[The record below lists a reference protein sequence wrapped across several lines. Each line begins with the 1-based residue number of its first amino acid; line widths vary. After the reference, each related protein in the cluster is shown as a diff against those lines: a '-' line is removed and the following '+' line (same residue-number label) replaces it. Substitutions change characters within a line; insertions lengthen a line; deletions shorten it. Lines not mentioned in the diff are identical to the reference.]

1 MYTIYLILCI
11 IVKTYSA
18 VIYLFNN
25 WEFLIFVRTIIALF
39 YIKSIDLDKYDNL
52 IYNRRHLI
60 VFLWALLF
68 NILCA
73 LTINEYWDYIDS
85 FPTKFSRNNEG
96 RLYIED
102 ISLSIFERIKW
113 LFFKS
118 NCFALF
124 IFILLIR
131 KFFLYIIEKI
141 RYIQNNFPTVIKKV
155 ESMFFKKK

>member
-73 LTINEYWDYIDS
+73 LTINEY
-85 FPTKFSRNNEG
+85 
-96 RLYIED
+96 
-102 ISLSIFERIKW
+102 
-113 LFFKS
+113 
-118 NCFALF
+118 
-124 IFILLIR
+124 
-131 KFFLYIIEKI
+131 
-141 RYIQNNFPTVIKKV
+141 
-155 ESMFFKKK
+155 